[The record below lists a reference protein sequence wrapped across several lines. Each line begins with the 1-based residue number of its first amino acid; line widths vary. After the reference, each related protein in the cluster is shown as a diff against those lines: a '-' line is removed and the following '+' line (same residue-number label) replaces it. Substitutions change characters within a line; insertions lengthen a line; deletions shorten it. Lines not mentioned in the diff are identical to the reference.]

1 MTSEPLLE
9 APTIWELVRTR
20 AELSGD
26 RTMLLDTF
34 GRRMTFGELAQRAE
48 EVAAGLHRLGI
59 GTGSTVTWQLPTRID
74 SVVVSI
80 ALARLGAVQNPVLHL
95 YREREVGAVL
105 RAGRPQFFL
114 VPGVWRDR
122 DYGGMAKALVA
133 DLDPAPVVVELTDD
147 LPTGDP
153 ADLPPPP
160 ASGTEMRWVYY
171 TSGTTSEPK
180 GAQHSD
186 QTLMAGG
193 RGLAAALDMSPDD
206 LGSIAFPYSHIAGP
220 DYLLMMLAAGFG
232 AVLVEA
238 FAPADAVAAYRE
250 LGVTMCGGSTA
261 FYQMFLAEQRRFS
274 QEAGSP
280 GEKVIPSLR
289 IISGG
294 GAAKPVELFY
304 DVQREMGV
312 RLVHGYGMTE
322 IPMIAM
328 GSPHDTDE
336 QLATTEGKPV
346 LGAEVRIVKD
356 DGTVAGPDE
365 EGEVRVRGP
374 VVTLGYTDPAAD
386 AAAFDDDGWFRTGDL
401 GVLRADGHLRLT
413 GRLKDVIIRKGENIS
428 ARELEEVLFT
438 HRAVADVAVVGLPDV
453 DRGELVCA
461 VVETAP
467 GATPLTFDE
476 MARWCADAG
485 LMRQKIPERLE
496 VVDRLPRNETLNK
509 VLKYKLREQFSD
521 DAVRSADAP
530 ARGDRG

>member
-1 MTSEPLLE
+1 MSNELLE
-9 APTIWELVRTR
+9 APTIWALVRRR
-20 AELSGD
+20 AERSGD
-26 RTMLLDTF
+26 RVMLLDTA
-34 GRRMTFGELAQRAE
+34 GRRMTFGELAVEAE
-48 EVAAGLHRLGI
+48 RVAAGLLALGI
-59 GTGSTVTWQLPTRID
+59 KPGTTVTWQLPTRID

-80 ALARLGAVQNPVLHL
+80 ALARLGVVQNPVLHL

-105 RAGRPQFFL
+105 RASRPAFFI

-122 DYGGMAKALVA
+122 DFAGMAKTLVA
-133 DLDPAPVVVELTDD
+133 ELDPAPVVLEFGDEL
-147 LPTGDP
+147 PVGDP
-153 ADLPPPP
+153 AQLPPPP

-220 DYLLMMLAAGFG
+220 DYLLMMLSAGFG

-238 FAPADAVAAYRE
+238 FVPADAVAAYRE

-261 FYQMFLAEQRRFS
+261 FYQMFLAEQRRYS
-274 QEAGSP
+274 QETGSP
-280 GEKVIPSLR
+280 DTKVIPSLR

-346 LGAEVRIVKD
+346 LGAEVRIVKE
-356 DGTVAGPDE
+356 DGSVAGPDE

-374 VVTLGYTDPAAD
+374 VVTLGYTDPAVNAE
-386 AAAFDDDGWFRTGDL
+386 AFDSDGWFRTGDL
-401 GVLRADGHLRLT
+401 GVLRDDGHLRLT

-428 ARELEEVLFT
+428 ARELEEVLFA
-438 HRAVADVAVVGLPDV
+438 HPKVGDVAVVGLPDA
-453 DRGELVCA
+453 DRGEMVCA
-461 VVETAP
+461 VVEPAE
-467 GATPLTFDE
+467 GADALTFGE
-476 MARWCADAG
+476 MVAWCADAG

-496 VVDRLPRNETLNK
+496 VVERLPRNETLNK
-509 VLKYKLREQFSD
+509 VLKYMLREQFSSD
-521 DAVRSADAP
+521 SRSAPDP

>member
-1 MTSEPLLE
+1 MNAVLLE
-9 APTIWELVRTR
+9 EPTIWELVRRR

-26 RTMLLDTF
+26 RTMLLDTD
-34 GRRMTFGELAQRAE
+34 GNRISFGEFADQVER
-48 EVAAGLHRLGI
+48 VAAGLLGLGI
-59 GTGSTVTWQLPTRID
+59 GPGSRVSWQLPTRAA
-74 SVVVSI
+74 SVIISM
-80 ALARLGAVQNPVLHL
+80 ALARIGAVQNPVLHL

-105 RAGRPQFFL
+105 RQSRPEFFV

-122 DYGGMAKALVA
+122 DFATMAKQLAA
-133 DLDPAPVVVELTDD
+133 ELDPPPAVLELGTD

-160 ASGTEMRWVYY
+160 ASGDEVRWVYY

-180 GAQHSD
+180 GVQHTD

-193 RGLAAALDMSPDD
+193 RGLAAALDMSEDD
-206 LGSIAFPYSHIAGP
+206 IGSIAFPYSHIAGP
-220 DYLLMMLAAGFG
+220 DYMLMMLAAGFG

-238 FAPADAVAAYRE
+238 FVPAEAVAAFRN

-261 FYQMFLAEQRRFS
+261 FYQMFLAEQRKS
-274 QEAGSP
+274 PEAP
-280 GEKVIPSLR
+280 VIPTLR

-346 LGAEVRIVKD
+346 LGAEVRIVKE
-356 DGTVAGPDE
+356 DGTAAAPDE

-374 VVTLGYTDPAAD
+374 VVTLGYTDPATN

-428 ARELEEVLFT
+428 ARELEEVLFA
-438 HRAVADVAVVGLPDV
+438 HPKVGDVAVIGLPDEE
-453 DRGELVCA
+453 RGELVCA
-461 VVETAP
+461 VVEP
-467 GATPLTFDE
+467 PEDGAALSFAE
-476 MARWCADAG
+476 MVACCEAAG

-509 VLKYKLREQFSD
+509 VLKYKLREQFGVS
-521 DAVRSADAP
+521 S
-530 ARGDRG
+530 